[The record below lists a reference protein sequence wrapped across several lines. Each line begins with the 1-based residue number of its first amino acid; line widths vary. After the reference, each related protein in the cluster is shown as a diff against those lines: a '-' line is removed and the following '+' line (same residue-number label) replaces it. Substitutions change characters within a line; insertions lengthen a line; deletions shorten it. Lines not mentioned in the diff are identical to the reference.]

1 MAEGDNAAAGNGN
14 GAATPWYQG
23 VEGVDDAMVGR
34 FQTKGWDKLSAAQ
47 AAVQA
52 TKAHAEAE
60 KMIGQRADHDFVPI
74 PKAPDKGDWNAV
86 WTRLGRPVEAKEYDF
101 NGVTFKDGTQL
112 EDSFANTMRETL
124 FKANVPKQYAPDV
137 VKGVVSYL
145 DAADAT
151 EAAENAAKVTE
162 ERLALAKNWGTTPEA
177 LQASPNMQIAK
188 NAAAKLGIDVEAVN
202 KLEGAVGYAK
212 VMEMFRNIGV
222 RIGEANFH
230 TGNGVGVDNNG
241 MMTYEQA
248 VARKGELKN
257 DSAWVS
263 KFLAGDQQARKE
275 MAALDTIITNAT
287 GR

>member
-1 MAEGDNAAAGNGN
+1 MAEGDTGIPP
-14 GAATPWYQG
+14 ATPWYQG
-23 VEGVDDAMVGR
+23 VEGVDDAMVGH
-34 FQTKGWDKLSAAQ
+34 FQNRGWDKLTPQA

-52 TKAHAEAE
+52 AKAHREAE
-60 KMIGQRADHDFVPI
+60 KMIGMRPDHDFVPI

-86 WTRLGRPVEAKEYDF
+86 WQRLGRPSEAKEYDL

-112 EDSFANTMRETL
+112 EDSFVNTMRETL

-151 EAAENAAKVTE
+151 EAAEAAAKVTE
-162 ERLALAKNWGTTPEA
+162 ERAALAKSWGTTPEA
-177 LQASPNMQIAK
+177 LQASPHMQVAK

-202 KLEGAVGYAK
+202 KLENTVGYAK
-212 VMEMFRNIGV
+212 VMEMFRNLGE
-222 RIGEANFH
+222 RIGEAKFV

-248 VARKGELKN
+248 VARKAELKADN
-257 DSAWVS
+257 GFVT

-275 MAALDTIITNAT
+275 MAALDTIITNA